1 MKLAIPL
8 FGTRISPRFDCAQ
21 ELLIFTIEDGKIL
34 KKEKLL
40 WRGVSLYE
48 RIAELGGLGVNIVI
62 CGAVDGFSHTLMHQR
77 RIGVYSW
84 VTGNAE
90 KIVEIFLRGE
100 LQPGM
105 ILMPGGRRGRWRCGR
120 RAGWRWKNFH
130 P

>member
-21 ELLIFTIEDGKIL
+21 ELLMFTIEDGKII
-34 KKEKLL
+34 KKDKLL
-40 WRGVSLYE
+40 WRGVNLYE
-48 RIAELGGLGVNIVI
+48 RIAELGKLGVNMVI
-62 CGAVDGFSHTLMHQR
+62 CGALDGFSHTLLRQR
-77 RIGVYSW
+77 GIRVYSW

-100 LQPGM
+100 LHPGM
-105 ILMPGGRRGRWRCGR
+105 ILMPGGRRGHWRCGR
-120 RAGWRWKNFH
+120 RAGWRWENFH

>member
-40 WRGVSLYE
+40 WRGVSPYD
-48 RIAELGGLGVNIVI
+48 RIAELGKMGVNMVI
-62 CGAVDGFSHTLMHQR
+62 CGSVDGFFHNLLHQR
-77 RIGVYSW
+77 GIRVYSW
-84 VTGNAE
+84 VTGDVE
-90 KIVEIFLRGE
+90 KAVELFLIGE